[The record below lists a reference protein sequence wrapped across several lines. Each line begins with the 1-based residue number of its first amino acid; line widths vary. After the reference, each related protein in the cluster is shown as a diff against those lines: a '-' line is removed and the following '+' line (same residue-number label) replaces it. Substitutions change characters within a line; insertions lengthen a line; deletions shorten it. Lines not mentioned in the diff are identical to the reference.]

1 LSAFARENIMF
12 LNDEDDFLMG
22 SPRSKFYDIVYNAN
36 RSLVEESID
45 GVFDKYCAMEM
56 LLEEFIKD
64 DMEMEYR
71 LNEIIFGKADEI
83 EDRKKSLYISA
94 TGDVLTQHE

>member
-1 LSAFARENIMF
+1 MF
-12 LNDEDDFLMG
+12 SNDEDDFLMG
-22 SPRSKFYDIVYNAN
+22 SPKSKFYDIVYNAN
-36 RSLVEESID
+36 RSLVEQSID

-64 DMEMEYR
+64 DLELEYR
-71 LNEIIFGKADEI
+71 LNEIALEKADDI
-83 EDRKKSLYISA
+83 LDRKNSLYISA

>member
-1 LSAFARENIMF
+1 MF

-36 RSLVEESID
+36 RSLAEQSID
-45 GVFDKYCAMEM
+45 GVFDKYCAMEL
-56 LLEEFIKD
+56 LLEEYIKD
-64 DMEMEYR
+64 DMELEYR
-71 LNEIIFGKADEI
+71 LNEILLGKTDELV
-83 EDRKKSLYISA
+83 DRKNSLYIAA

>member
-1 LSAFARENIMF
+1 MF
-12 LNDEDDFLMG
+12 SNDEDDFLMG

-36 RSLVEESID
+36 RSLAEQSID

-56 LLEEFIKD
+56 LLEEFIQD
-64 DMEMEYR
+64 DRELEFR
-71 LNEIIFGKADEI
+71 LNEIIFGKADELVN
-83 EDRKKSLYISA
+83 RKNSLYMAA

>member
-1 LSAFARENIMF
+1 MF

-36 RSLVEESID
+36 RSLAEQSID
-45 GVFDKYCAMEM
+45 GVFDKYCAMEL
-56 LLEEFIKD
+56 LLEEYIKD
-64 DMEMEYR
+64 DMELEYR
-71 LNEIIFGKADEI
+71 LNEILLGKADELV
-83 EDRKKSLYISA
+83 DRKNSLYIAA

>member
-1 LSAFARENIMF
+1 MF

-36 RSLVEESID
+36 RSLAEQSID
-45 GVFDKYCAMEM
+45 GVFDKYCAMEL
-56 LLEEFIKD
+56 LLEEYIKD
-64 DMEMEYR
+64 DMELEYR
-71 LNEIIFGKADEI
+71 LNEILLGKVDELV
-83 EDRKKSLYISA
+83 DRKNSLYIAA